1 MVTISRQAGAG
12 GDEIARLL
20 AEELGWKLLD
30 NDVVERLLVQ
40 KGFPRAEAET
50 FEEREPGLWHRFSS
64 EK

>member
-30 NDVVERLLVQ
+30 NGVVERLLEE
-40 KGFPRAEAET
+40 KGFSRAETET
-50 FEEREPGLWHRFSS
+50 FEEREPGL
-64 EK
+64 